1 MKITIDDQ
9 LFDTIP
15 GLCVGVVALRAADNR
30 GINME
35 AEAFRRRCC
44 TETNLLLKMNPAMAD
59 AEIKRYQDAMAHVG
73 QDGYLTALE
82 RTFKE
87 YKKDLGISEKEEESV
102 SNDLEILSMPK
113 KANLDELAGSD
124 VLPRMNPIMDMV
136 RSGMLKFHVDI
147 HAYDLG
153 DRTQPLVI
161 SKKEDDIAVTLGDGV
176 CTHHWLGENGEA
188 GQITENSENVLIL
201 ITGFAPN
208 RKKVTAARNELA
220 RRMKSAF
227 DRAVEVGW
235 IEADTHEFTTDI

>member
-1 MKITIDDQ
+1 MKVTIDDQ

-44 TETNLLLKMNPAMAD
+44 TETNLLLKMNPSMAD
-59 AEIKRYQDAMAHVG
+59 TEIKRYQDAMTHVG
-73 QDGYLTALE
+73 QKGHMTALE
-82 RTFKE
+82 QTFKE
-87 YKKDLGISEKEEESV
+87 YKKDLGISEMEEESA
-102 SNDLEILSMPK
+102 SKDLEILSMPK

-124 VLPRMNPIMDMV
+124 ILPRMNPIMDMV

-161 SKKEDDIAVTLGDGV
+161 SKAENDITVTLGDGI
-176 CTHHWLGENGEA
+176 CTHHWLGENGDA

-235 IEADTHEFTTDI
+235 MEANTHEFTTDI